1 MELSTN
7 KLSGTSKNN
16 IKVKYLGELRIV
28 GLIVNDINSKE
39 PIGYLIMTEKSKK
52 FRGYTIEQ
60 TVNLLKRFKFVNAIL
75 NCSEVIITECSKQ
88 RLNKF
93 DKNLT
98 PLGKTGIMIL
108 GEIIENNKKVGYQ
121 ALDCNG
127 VIANLTEKALIDY
140 SIHGDIINAKVV
152 NSKGKKYISAIKGEF
167 TKIEVTNNKENT
179 NKQLKETE
187 GSKTRK
193 IQHAL
198 KIKNYLVTELL
209 LKMYK
214 SKNLIPKKLYT
225 KYGDKK
231 QGYNSIFDI
240 DKETKIIFKEIITKQ
255 NKFDIDTED
264 KEILSDIIHNMPH
277 NNKLGKPSKNDQLY
291 MCAIGQFILTNGEIY
306 TKNIVNIARKLT
318 KYEIE
323 HIDESLA
330 AEFTESKFVIK
341 EMKQFHR
348 DLKYQLGVL
357 NSKNKNRTSYKKS
370 KAFNTTSFTTTND
383 IAQLGFAISE
393 KDKGIKFE
401 TDSGYHKT
409 LLYLGDIIPENMYKD
424 IMQKSRCLGD
434 ILCIAYIEKIN
445 SKRTEG
451 NNWYSRLSQEDY
463 KQTLA
468 LLVTIAY
475 MFNSQ
480 AMKTYVELNK
490 DTFDKIGINIDY
502 DNIAGI
508 NYKFSKEIIM
518 YYESGFNVFLSD
530 NEHYKYASEHLRNA
544 KIINYRQLGVT
555 HTIEHPSLVNEF
567 ASTILTV
574 APEIITDNFVVSNIG
589 RLRFL

>member
-1 MELSTN
+1 MELSNN
-7 KLSGTSKNN
+7 KLSGTGKNN
-16 IKVKYLGELRIV
+16 IKVRYLGELRIV

-39 PIGYLIMTEKSKK
+39 PIGYLIMTERSKK
-52 FRGYTIEQ
+52 FRGYTDEQ
-60 TVNLLKRFKFVNAIL
+60 TKNLLKRFKFVNAIL
-75 NCSEVIITECSKQ
+75 KDNEVIITECSKQ

-98 PLGKTGIMIL
+98 PLGKTGIIIL
-108 GEIIENNKKVGYQ
+108 GEIIENNRKVGYQ

-140 SIHGDIINAKVV
+140 SLHGNLINAKVV
-152 NSKGKKYISAIKGEF
+152 SNKDKKYISAIKGEF
-167 TKIEVTNNKENT
+167 TKIEVTPNKEI
-179 NKQLKETE
+179 NKQTKETE
-187 GSKTRK
+187 ASKTRK
-193 IQHAL
+193 MQHAL
-198 KIKNYLVTELL
+198 KIRKYLTTELI

-214 SKNLIPKKLYT
+214 SKNLIPKKLYN
-225 KYGDKK
+225 KSGDKK
-231 QGYNSIFDI
+231 QGYTSIFNT

-255 NKFDIDTED
+255 NKFDIDAED
-264 KEILSDIIHNMPH
+264 KEVLNNIINNMPH
-277 NNKLGKPSKNDQLY
+277 NNKLGEPSKEDQLY
-291 MCAIGQFILTNGEIY
+291 ICAIGQFILTNGEIY
-306 TKNIVNIARKLT
+306 TKNITNIARNLT
-318 KYEIE
+318 KYEIK

-330 AEFTESKFVIK
+330 AEFIESEFAIK

-348 DLKYQLGVL
+348 DLKYQLGIL
-357 NSKNKNRTSYKKS
+357 NNKNKNRTSYKNS
-370 KAFNTTSFTTTND
+370 KAFSTASFTTTND

-393 KDKGIKFE
+393 KDKNIRFT
-401 TDSGYHKT
+401 TDSGFHKT
-409 LLYLGDIIPENMYKD
+409 LLYLGDIIPESIYKN
-424 IMQKSRCLGD
+424 IVQKSRCLGD
-434 ILCIAYIEKIN
+434 ILCIAYIEKIK
-445 SKRTEG
+445 SRREEG
-451 NNWYSRLSQEDY
+451 NNWYSRLSQEEY

-468 LLVTIAY
+468 LLITIAY

-490 DTFDKIGINIDY
+490 SALNKLGINIDY
-502 DNIAGI
+502 DSIAGI

-530 NEHYKYASEHLRNA
+530 NEYYKYASEHLRNA

-589 RLRFL
+589 SLRFL